1 MRALGIT
8 RLHWRLYHRLPLV
21 TFTGFS
27 ASKIVGRLE
36 SDRRME
42 LMARVCAVCAKGPV
56 TGNNVSHANNRTK
69 RRWYPN
75 LQTVRVL
82 VDGAPKRIR
91 VCTQCLKS
99 NRIKK
104 AS

>member
-1 MRALGIT
+1 
-8 RLHWRLYHRLPLV
+8 
-21 TFTGFS
+21 
-27 ASKIVGRLE
+27 
-36 SDRRME
+36 ME
-42 LMARVCAVCAKGPV
+42 HHMARVCTVCGKGPV

-82 VDGAPKRIR
+82 VEGAPKRVR

-99 NRIKK
+99 NRIAK
-104 AS
+104 APKATPAKATAGV